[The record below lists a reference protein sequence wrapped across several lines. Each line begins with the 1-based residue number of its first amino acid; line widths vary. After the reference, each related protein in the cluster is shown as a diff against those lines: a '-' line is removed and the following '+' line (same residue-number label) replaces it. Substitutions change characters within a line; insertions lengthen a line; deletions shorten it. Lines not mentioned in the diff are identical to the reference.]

1 MYPRWWI
8 WPLVISVA
16 ATILITL
23 NFFIDSAVWRVWI
36 LSVVAICGITAF
48 TCLVS
53 FKYLPL
59 VTPRVSGFR
68 AAPDDLDGEVCV
80 TLAIRGPD
88 EAKPSDKASKKAMK
102 VRAQDA
108 HEVACHVLTMTD
120 HESGSI
126 PQLLAE
132 RELMLTKFQHVEL
145 ENSQLREKV
154 EKLLPDLTRAVEKAG
169 AVIRAAKPVAAVTS
183 STPER
188 RPKKQPQVQQE
199 TSAPTTQQEPYAS
212 NSLQGAVSAKTGV
225 CDWCGQKNRRR
236 VYVYG
241 TRRGRDGPDAKPRT
255 VAVCRDSGGCALGL
269 LADDNGSLTSP
280 DADSGSTQSQV
291 VPETAEA
298 S

>member
-1 MYPRWWI
+1 MYPRWWVR
-8 WPLVISVA
+8 PLIASMAAITVIM
-16 ATILITL
+16 LDY
-23 NFFIDSAVWRVWI
+23 FIDSAAVRVWI

-53 FKYLPL
+53 YKYLPL

-68 AAPDDLDGEVCV
+68 AAPDDLDGELSV

-88 EAKPSDKASKKAMK
+88 EAKPSDKVSKKAMK

-108 HEVACHVLTMTD
+108 FEVACHVLTMTD

-132 RELMLTKFQHVEL
+132 RDLLLAKFRHIEL
-145 ENSQLREKV
+145 ENTQLREKV

-169 AVIRAAKPVAAVTS
+169 AVIRATTPVAAVTS
-183 STPER
+183 PTPEH
-188 RPKKQPQVQQE
+188 RPTKQKTRQE
-199 TSAPTTQQEPYAS
+199 GPVRATTTGPSGTEAIPD
-212 NSLQGAVSAKTGV
+212 GV
-225 CDWCGQKNRRR
+225 CEWCGTKNSRLVR
-236 VYVYG
+236 VYHVQRIDADEP
-241 TRRGRDGPDAKPRT
+241 TDMNVCRGRCESSCILRGR
-255 VAVCRDSGGCALGL
+255 
-269 LADDNGSLTSP
+269 GSLTSP